1 MINTFESGTNSN
13 ATVAIT
19 NTVVVAVNT
28 ARKYL
33 CLVNSGSNPVFLGLG
48 VAAVADKGVYL
59 APNGGSFEVNLDN
72 LFVGAINGISVGGSS
87 NVTIF
92 EK

>member
-1 MINTFESGTNSN
+1 MINTFENGTNSN
-13 ATVAIT
+13 ATVT
-19 NTVVVAVNT
+19 TSNTVVVASNT

-48 VAAVADKGVYL
+48 ATAVADKGVYL
-59 APNGGSFEVNLDN
+59 APNGGSFEINTDN
-72 LFVGAINGISVGGSS
+72 LFIGAINGIAVGGSS